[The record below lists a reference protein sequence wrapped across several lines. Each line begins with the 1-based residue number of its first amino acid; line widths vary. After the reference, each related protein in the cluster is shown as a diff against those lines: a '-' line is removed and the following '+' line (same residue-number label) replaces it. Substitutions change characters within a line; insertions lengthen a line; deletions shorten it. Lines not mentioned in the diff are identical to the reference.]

1 MYTVWFPVCMAVSR
15 FLAKP
20 IQMNFAENKSWPT
33 SVAWRGRPT
42 QVRAGSMR
50 AGGPTGS
57 GSNSSTVTAVCSA
70 LRMEGQLFLLSG
82 TLWHSAFSDAAL
94 RRAEGPAILAFGHA
108 LASCL
113 LSAALSCTISDRQP
127 LCNSSCG
134 FEEILVCTGHCS
146 ARRLPR
152 NRSLRL
158 HGVLEML

>member
-1 MYTVWFPVCMAVSR
+1 MFFGAGGYVATELAVVYTVWFPVCMAVSR

-82 TLWHSAFSDAAL
+82 MLWHSAFSVYEL
-94 RRAEGPAILAFGHA
+94 G
-108 LASCL
+108 S
-113 LSAALSCTISDRQP
+113 SD
-127 LCNSSCG
+127 L
-134 FEEILVCTGHCS
+134 
-146 ARRLPR
+146 
-152 NRSLRL
+152 
-158 HGVLEML
+158 